1 MSKQLRTIAFD
12 LGGVIF
18 SSHND
23 NVIFTDRYLEAS
35 LTEGI
40 YHVVTDLARD
50 KTNKL
55 IVISKAYPTNAKKS
69 RELLR
74 LYGLD
79 EIFNSI
85 IFCERNEHKFPIAKA
100 MHVDVMI
107 DDKQS
112 VLDTF
117 DKTIHTILFTGEDA
131 SGLLYKIK
139 AGLAE

>member
-1 MSKQLRTIAFD
+1 M
-12 LGGVIF
+12 
-18 SSHND
+18 
-23 NVIFTDRYLEAS
+23 
-35 LTEGI
+35 
-40 YHVVTDLARD
+40 TDLARD

-85 IFCERNEHKFPIAKA
+85 IFCERNEQKFPIAKA